1 MFHQHLDGSDELQR
15 DLWLLSGLR
24 LLCHCQRG
32 EECHGD
38 VLILKFKEVY
48 PTAFDRDRVDQPPPS
63 SSILNY
69 LARLRE
75 APPSDEGS
83 TSDEGVP
90 PKNSGWRGP
99 GKPMQVG
106 TGYLQRDYCDGQSL
120 ASPGRW
126 PVDQRRYPS
135 SRQWNGVVR
144 IFRRFTE
151 QFCTPD
157 LLMRLALGRVEVCPF
172 DSREVSELKES
183 VIKELASEGL
193 HLTRKAE
200 DRADVPMDFRFFD
213 LLLRSSEDPEVGLG
227 EFAVGVRVGPG
238 ARMPRLP
245 ALYKAKKKWR
255 LASQAN
261 SQDYLDDEE
270 ATEGKW
276 RRNYSSVS
284 QLADKVIEVMEDQ
297 TARGQLIK
305 LSEAEA
311 RRQYPGLVVASLGAV
326 RKDRPN
332 GEVTARVV
340 FDGNPRTSCQQQ
352 NTNPRPGAL
361 PDRRRPEACDER
373 EGGERGENV
382 RINSGCQRGTPPNT
396 NTSPGLAFVGLPG
409 PGGRRRLHQHR
420 GNFWCSVGVILL
432 VKGSLGA
439 RASDSISR
447 GSQGQHLA
455 HGGSGRLPPG
465 GWRARVPSRATDF
478 LRALCGRGSS
488 AVLEQDSR
496 W

>member
-1 MFHQHLDGSDELQR
+1 MRYAVRSGDVGGGTPGVDGGGRGIDTPGVDGTTMVVDMGISAVSFVVPPGVCSENVREAGGCSGQEVLNIASPVERSRESRLDGAGGHSASDASVPFRTPPLRVTVLGTSFAETPLIVPTSDSLERVRALMVGDMYVGRGSRQRGLTKSVFCNPFRVSDYGRSHAVKLFHQHLDGSHELQR

-75 APPSDEGS
+75 APRSDGGS

-157 LLMRLALGRVEVCPF
+157 LLMRLALGRVEACPF

-200 DRADVPMDFRFFD
+200 DRADVPIDFRFFD

-245 ALYKAKKKWR
+245 ALYKPKK
-255 LASQAN
+255 
-261 SQDYLDDEE
+261 
-270 ATEGKW
+270 
-276 RRNYSSVS
+276 
-284 QLADKVIEVMEDQ
+284 
-297 TARGQLIK
+297 
-305 LSEAEA
+305 
-311 RRQYPGLVVASLGAV
+311 
-326 RKDRPN
+326 
-332 GEVTARVV
+332 
-340 FDGNPRTSCQQQ
+340 
-352 NTNPRPGAL
+352 
-361 PDRRRPEACDER
+361 
-373 EGGERGENV
+373 
-382 RINSGCQRGTPPNT
+382 
-396 NTSPGLAFVGLPG
+396 
-409 PGGRRRLHQHR
+409 
-420 GNFWCSVGVILL
+420 
-432 VKGSLGA
+432 
-439 RASDSISR
+439 
-447 GSQGQHLA
+447 
-455 HGGSGRLPPG
+455 
-465 GWRARVPSRATDF
+465 
-478 LRALCGRGSS
+478 
-488 AVLEQDSR
+488 
-496 W
+496 